1 MIFKKHT
8 LLVLLPIICLYDVN
22 IHAQVLPDNE
32 FNNLLRKPNGGWI
45 AGDATYSI
53 ALPDSRTLWLF
64 GDSFI
69 GTANPDSSI
78 APGAHMIR
86 NCAVLQEGDSMQ
98 AMYNGTF
105 EDPVDFVLT
114 PNPDSSWFWPEH
126 GMVENDTLKIFMSEF
141 IEGEGVPGWNFEFN
155 DTYLVY
161 FSYPALELLGMELHP
176 YYQQNEVRYGNQV
189 MQEGDY
195 TYIYGRKD
203 MSGNVP
209 YVHLARVPKGN
220 LTAAW
225 EFYDGFGWSNDASQT
240 ARLSF
245 EGVSQQFAVFKH
257 QEKYVMLT
265 QQIWLGA
272 EIYTLTADQPEGP
285 WKNKQHVYTTPY
297 PFPDMFTYNAYAHP
311 QFNKDNKLLVS
322 YNSNGDFWE
331 IFNNVELY
339 RPNFIR
345 VPFEMID
352 TSFIHSAVPEID
364 GPQSPVA
371 LLRNKPNPAGASTV
385 IEYQLRERMFVSL
398 KLYNSQG
405 IEVATYIN
413 QTKEAGKHRIRI
425 NLRNL
430 SPGIYFYRIQ
440 NSTKKL
446 IHCVD

>member
-1 MIFKKHT
+1 MIFRKHN
-8 LLVLLPIICLYDVN
+8 LLILLATIGFHAANLN
-22 IHAQVLPDNE
+22 AQVLPDDE
-32 FNNLLRKPNGGWI
+32 FNSLLRKANGGWI

-86 NCAVLQEGDSMQ
+86 NCAVLQDGDSMQ
-98 AMYNGTF
+98 AIFNGSF
-105 EDPVDFVLT
+105 EEPHDFVLT
-114 PNPDSSWFWPEH
+114 PSPDSSWFWPEH
-126 GMVENDTLKIFMSEF
+126 GIVENDTLKIFMSEF
-141 IEGEGVPGWNFEFN
+141 IEGEGSPGWNFEFHN
-155 DTYLVY
+155 TYMVY
-161 FSYPALELLGMELHP
+161 FSYPGLELLGMDLVP
-176 YYQQNEVRYGNQV
+176 YYLENGVRYGNQL
-189 MQEGDY
+189 MQDGDY

-209 YVHLARVPKGN
+209 YVHLARSPAGK

-225 EFYDGFGWSNDASQT
+225 EFYDGFGWNEDATQT
-240 ARLSF
+240 ARVSF
-245 EGVSQQFAVFKH
+245 EAVSQQYAVFKY

-272 EIYTLTADQPEGP
+272 EIYTLTADHPEGP
-285 WKNKQHVYTTPY
+285 WKNKQHVYTTPR

-311 QFNKDNKLLVS
+311 QFNEDNELLVS

-352 TSFIHSAVPEID
+352 TGFIYSVVPEFKS
-364 GPQSPVA
+364 PQVPVE
-371 LLRNKPNPAGASTV
+371 LYQNKPNPAAASTE
-385 IEYQLRERMFVSL
+385 IEFQLREEMFVSL
-398 KLYNSQG
+398 QLYNSQG
-405 IEVATYIN
+405 IKIASYIN
-413 QTKEAGKHRIRI
+413 QTKKAGTHRLRI

-430 SPGIYFYRIQ
+430 PPGIYFYRIN
-440 NSTKKL
+440 NSTKKI
-446 IHCVD
+446 IHCE